1 MELQKEITPE
11 LFDAIKAHYESGSYS
26 NAILDAMKVLTEL
39 IREKAK
45 LDGDGANLVSQA
57 FGGNAPPIKISPM
70 QKVSEIDEQK
80 GFEQLLRG
88 LYVGIRNP
96 RTHET
101 FQDKREEC
109 NAIVVFINYLCNI
122 INASRSFF
130 VLGDFKKRV
139 YDPLFVEKSEYAEL
153 LVSEIPHDELVNVA
167 ISILQDRN
175 NGDPKKV
182 GYFFD
187 AVFNKAET
195 EQQHLI
201 MKVFSNELKKAA
213 NDVEIVGLIRYI
225 KPKLWTM
232 IDDDCKLRIE
242 NRIIESVKEGYYKD
256 GQCVKGH
263 LGTWGN
269 SFGQYFKLK
278 NELADAL
285 IALLGPN
292 WYTQNYVGQFYLSY
306 LNSIVE
312 GADRITECCAYLA
325 HATLGNNARI
335 LKVQLE
341 QYFSSLPKKW
351 RELYLEKALRYK
363 DADKEYYDKLQ
374 KLKDV
379 ESDVPF

>member
-11 LFDAIKAHYESGSYS
+11 LFNAIKTHYESGSYS

-57 FGGNAPPIKISPM
+57 FGGNVPPIKISPM
-70 QKVSEIDEQK
+70 QKISDIDEQK

-96 RTHET
+96 RTHEN

-109 NAIVVFINYLCNI
+109 NAIVVFINYLCNV

-130 VLGDFKKRV
+130 VLDDFKKRV
-139 YDPLFVEKSEYAEL
+139 FDPLFVEKVEYAEL
-153 LVSEIPHDELVNVA
+153 LVSEIPHDEFVNVA

-175 NGDPKKV
+175 NGDPKKL

-187 AVFNKAET
+187 AVFNKAEK
-195 EQQHLI
+195 EQQQLI
-201 MKVFSNELKKAA
+201 MKVFSNELKTATS
-213 NDVEIVGLIRYI
+213 DTEIVGLIRYI
-225 KPKLWTM
+225 KSKLWTM
-232 IDDDCKLRIE
+232 LDDDCKLRTE
-242 NRIIESVKEGYYKD
+242 SRIIESVKEGYYKD
-256 GQCVKGH
+256 GECSKGT

-269 SFGQYFKLK
+269 SLGQHFKLK

-285 IALLGPN
+285 IALLAPN
-292 WYTQNYVGQFYLSY
+292 WYTQNYVGEFYLSY
-306 LNSIVE
+306 LDSIVE
-312 GADRITECCAYLA
+312 GNYRISKCCENLAY
-325 HATLGNNARI
+325 ATLGNNARI
-335 LKVQLE
+335 LKVQLA
-341 QYFSSLPKKW
+341 QYFTSLPKKW

-379 ESDVPF
+379 GDEVPF